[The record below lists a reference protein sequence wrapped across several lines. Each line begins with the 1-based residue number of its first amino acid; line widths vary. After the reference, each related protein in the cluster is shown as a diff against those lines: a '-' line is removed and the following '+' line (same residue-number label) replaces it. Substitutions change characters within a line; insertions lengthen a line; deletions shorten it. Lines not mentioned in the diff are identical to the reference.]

1 MARRV
6 SRRRYLVGTG
16 AALTTG
22 LLAGCSGGSDGES
35 EESSSEESS
44 SEESSEGGSSEE
56 SSEGGSSEESSDG
69 GSSEESSSDSGSV
82 EMLDDVPTDIDDY
95 LSEGEAR
102 LYEGTIADYTGQDEV
117 VVDVGAG
124 DIGFAFAPPAIR
136 VDAGTTVVW
145 EWTGEGGAHNVVSE
159 DASATQFNSGDPI
172 DEQGYT
178 FEQTFESAG
187 IQLYYCTPHKANGKI
202 GGIEVVE

>member
-22 LLAGCSGGSDGES
+22 LLAGCSGGSGGES

-44 SEESSEGGSSEE
+44 SEESGD
-56 SSEGGSSEESSDG
+56 GGSSEESSDS

-136 VDAGTTVVW
+136 IDAGTTVVW

-202 GGIEVVE
+202 GGVEVVE

>member
-1 MARRV
+1 MMVRRV
-6 SRRRYLVGTG
+6 SRRRYLVGTS

-22 LLAGCSGGSDGES
+22 LLAGCSGGGDGES
-35 EESSSEESS
+35 GEESSSGESS
-44 SEESSEGGSSEE
+44 GEDSSNGESGEESSEM
-56 SSEGGSSEESSDG
+56 
-69 GSSEESSSDSGSV
+69 SSSDSDSV
-82 EMLDDVPTDIDDY
+82 EMLDDVPAEIDDY
-95 LSEGEAR
+95 LTAGEGR

-117 VVDVGAG
+117 VVNVGAG

-136 VDAGTTVVW
+136 IDAGTTVVW

-159 DASATQFNSGDPI
+159 DASATQFKSGDPI

-178 FEQTFESAG
+178 FEQPFESAG

-202 GGIEVVE
+202 GGIDVVE